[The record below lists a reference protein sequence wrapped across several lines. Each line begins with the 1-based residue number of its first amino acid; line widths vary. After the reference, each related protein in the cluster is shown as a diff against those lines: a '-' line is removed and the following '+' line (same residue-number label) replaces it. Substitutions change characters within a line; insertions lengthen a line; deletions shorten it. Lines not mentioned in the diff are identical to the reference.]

1 MIKMTSRSGLAIL
14 ITVLCSV
21 SGQLNACSLVPLLEA
36 FEASHTEA
44 LAPVTPN
51 FKVAGIERGSD
62 DGNYGSC
69 SDFGFITFKLS
80 GSYPPQGY
88 IFERVRGEF
97 EDRLFEPVAVIPSK
111 FIDDKA
117 LFTFVWLD
125 GSSSEQEPISFTVSI
140 VAVNGAGE
148 RSEPQYLDVRHPG
161 IAAPWWKFW

>member
-1 MIKMTSRSGLAIL
+1 MTSRSGLAIL

-80 GSYPPQGY
+80 GSYPRKG
-88 IFERVRGEF
+88 IFLSG
-97 EDRLFEPVAVIPSK
+97 
-111 FIDDKA
+111 
-117 LFTFVWLD
+117 
-125 GSSSEQEPISFTVSI
+125 
-140 VAVNGAGE
+140 
-148 RSEPQYLDVRHPG
+148 
-161 IAAPWWKFW
+161 